1 MASFSSLV
9 EILNAIEERLN
20 GVLSVSKDSLKFN
33 DSIKSIKE
41 LENLLKI
48 LNDFIVNNNNEK
60 DFSQEEKELMK
71 KVLNSIIEL
80 EKINKNKLGFFDS
93 LNNYF
98 YDSINK

>member
-1 MASFSSLV
+1 MASFSSLI
-9 EILNAIEERLN
+9 EILNAIEHMLDS
-20 GVLSVSKDSLKFN
+20 VLSDSKDTIKFN
-33 DSIKSIKE
+33 ESIKSLNE

-48 LNDFIVNNNNEK
+48 LNDFIINNNNEK
-60 DFSQEEKELMK
+60 GFNQDEKALMK

-93 LNNYF
+93 LNSYL

>member
-1 MASFSSLV
+1 MASFSSLI